1 MLAGQDVEPR
11 IGFRPAN
18 VPALTSFNRSLFS
31 AQATKVK
38 RKYQAIVTGKSSG
51 GSEKPSD
58 KKFPQRSKKL
68 PFKVRFNMESGG
80 AKQVEQN
87 RKATADETV
96 AAAGNAP
103 KEPKPTTAKAPAVT
117 CPNLACLAFRLGHFF
132 FQNWSSTMAYLILD
146 PAAPGSIPGVPP
158 KKLYEKL
165 LLILING
172 AA

>member
-1 MLAGQDVEPR
+1 MPLEVELRLRRAVRTIEDLILMLGT
-11 IGFRPAN
+11 FRVWTFLVAPAN
-18 VPALTSFNRSLFS
+18 VSASTSFNCSLFS

-87 RKATADETV
+87 RKAAADETV
-96 AAAGNAP
+96 AAVGNAP
-103 KEPKPTTAKAPAVT
+103 QEPKPTIAKAPAVT
-117 CPNLACLAFRLGHFF
+117 CPILACLAFCLGQVF
-132 FQNWSSTMAYLILD
+132 LIR
-146 PAAPGSIPGVPP
+146 
-158 KKLYEKL
+158 EKL
-165 LLILING
+165 QAKPRRN
-172 AA
+172 

>member
-96 AAAGNAP
+96 AAVGNVP
-103 KEPKPTTAKAPAVT
+103 KEPKPTIAKAPAVT
-117 CPNLACLAFRLGHFF
+117 CPILACLAFCLGNFF
-132 FQNWSSTMAYLILD
+132 S
-146 PAAPGSIPGVPP
+146 
-158 KKLYEKL
+158 KLHQYQCPL
-165 LLILING
+165 LYT
-172 AA
+172 AE